1 MEDPRPSFLFKANK
15 EIAEVRDDLIK
26 ADKQLD
32 VVQAQN
38 AERLEQTSELD
49 SEVTR
54 QCSRCAISEQRLAVL
69 FDEQRQSS
77 EELQEKQAA
86 REASLSVL
94 RNILAERREAFDRAE
109 AGASSE
115 KLSRQELQSE
125 LSRLRE
131 QLQTETATLRDVK
144 IAREERT
151 FATKSASAALAAELA
166 VDSQLQ
172 AKTAETAD
180 HEAVVA
186 TTRTRIAIV
195 QEEHSAELQRHEDLA
210 QQLRKAVAEQ
220 VAESARVQSLEAEV
234 AAGGD
239 AGDVRSAVGAE
250 SSQAGSSSSTN
261 NTNNINN
268 NNNNNNNKNN
278 KTSASELRSEL
289 AQSEERCHLL
299 QLSWKETEQRSSQAV
314 AKLRGDL
321 DGARI
326 ELQRSLREAAEAH
339 GNEVVNLENEVQEER
354 QRASNEVLLE
364 QSCAEQIQRL
374 RESRTQLLADRVV
387 GALQASGCATTL
399 REELWQVKQ
408 EVSAEEMQIMDRRQ
422 RLVRAEQRQRD
433 AKVDGDRR
441 AMKVRSMIQDLWES
455 LRAVRADIGD

>member
-1 MEDPRPSFLFKANK
+1 M
-15 EIAEVRDDLIK
+15 
-26 ADKQLD
+26 
-32 VVQAQN
+32 
-38 AERLEQTSELD
+38 
-49 SEVTR
+49 
-54 QCSRCAISEQRLAVL
+54 L

-166 VDSQLQ
+166 VDSHLQ
-172 AKTAETAD
+172 AKTAKTAETAD

-195 QEEHSAELQRHEDLA
+195 QEEHSAELQRREDLA

-261 NTNNINN
+261 NTNNNINN
-268 NNNNNNNKNN
+268 NNNNNNENN
-278 KTSASELRSEL
+278 KTTASELRSEL

-387 GALQASGCATTL
+387 GAPQASGCATTL

-433 AKVDGDRR
+433 AKVDGDQR